1 MSEKLARQPRVG
13 RRQDGLL
20 CATSISRAIS
30 RKVLLGCGIGLL
42 IIAGG
47 RARSAD
53 ILTKVPP
60 PTSYS
65 WTGFYL
71 GGHFGYG
78 VGSFGPGANP
88 ISDQAEFLP
97 STLTGFIGGFQGG
110 YNFQLA
116 NSVVLGLEADL
127 SFTSPI
133 DRPATGLAPFNT
145 TFDYFGTARGRVGYA
160 FGSLLPYV
168 TAGFAWGQTK
178 VDLNDQS
185 GNVVS
190 SKSTNHVGWTVGAGV
205 EYALKD
211 NWTAK
216 FEYNYIDLGSVLDES
231 APTFLNID
239 PKLHIFKLGLNYK
252 FGDPPPQN
260 ASRSPATAA
269 AEFSDWNVHGQT
281 TFIEQAYPPFRS
293 PYAGTNSLP
302 GSGQGRETWT
312 ATAFIGWRL
321 WQGGEFYFNPELAQ
335 GFGLA
340 GTLGLGGFSNGE
352 AEKAGTEFP
361 KIRAQ
366 RYFFQQTF
374 GLGGAQETVED
385 GPNQLAGKR
394 DIDRVTLTIGK
405 IAVGDIFDNN
415 TYAHDPRADF
425 MNWALWSS
433 AAYDFPADLPGF
445 TRGVVAELNRK
456 DWALRAGYFQ
466 VPEAPNSDTLAFK
479 TGGAVI
485 ELEERY
491 AILGQPGKLRLGA
504 FATRGHTG
512 NYNDALAITAANP
525 SIDINTVMES
535 IRQDNLKYGFYAN
548 AEQAINK
555 DVGVFARASWNDG
568 QNEILSFTD
577 IDRSVS
583 GGVSAKGTSW
593 GRSNDTFGLGG
604 AINGLSGPHRSFL
617 ASGGL
622 GLLIGDGQLNYSPEK
637 IIEAFYAFQLLKSA
651 TLTFDY
657 QFVANPAYNADRG
670 PASIYSARIHAGF

>member
-178 VDLNDQS
+178 VDLNHQS

-216 FEYNYIDLGSVLDES
+216 FEYNYIDLGSVLDEL

-239 PKLHIFKLGLNYK
+239 PKLHIFRLRLELQVRGSTASECVAFSSDCSSGIQRLERSRADHFYRAGLST
-252 FGDPPPQN
+252 FPLSLCWDQQPSWERSGPGDLDGDGVH
-260 ASRSPATAA
+260 RLAA
-269 AEFSDWNVHGQT
+269 
-281 TFIEQAYPPFRS
+281 
-293 PYAGTNSLP
+293 
-302 GSGQGRETWT
+302 
-312 ATAFIGWRL
+312 
-321 WQGGEFYFNPELAQ
+321 
-335 GFGLA
+335 LA
-340 GTLGLGGFSNGE
+340 G
-352 AEKAGTEFP
+352 
-361 KIRAQ
+361 R
-366 RYFFQQTF
+366 R
-374 GLGGAQETVED
+374 
-385 GPNQLAGKR
+385 
-394 DIDRVTLTIGK
+394 
-405 IAVGDIFDNN
+405 
-415 TYAHDPRADF
+415 
-425 MNWALWSS
+425 
-433 AAYDFPADLPGF
+433 
-445 TRGVVAELNRK
+445 
-456 DWALRAGYFQ
+456 
-466 VPEAPNSDTLAFK
+466 
-479 TGGAVI
+479 
-485 ELEERY
+485 
-491 AILGQPGKLRLGA
+491 IL
-504 FATRGHTG
+504 F
-512 NYNDALAITAANP
+512 
-525 SIDINTVMES
+525 
-535 IRQDNLKYGFYAN
+535 
-548 AEQAINK
+548 
-555 DVGVFARASWNDG
+555 
-568 QNEILSFTD
+568 
-577 IDRSVS
+577 
-583 GGVSAKGTSW
+583 
-593 GRSNDTFGLGG
+593 
-604 AINGLSGPHRSFL
+604 
-617 ASGGL
+617 
-622 GLLIGDGQLNYSPEK
+622 
-637 IIEAFYAFQLLKSA
+637 
-651 TLTFDY
+651 
-657 QFVANPAYNADRG
+657 
-670 PASIYSARIHAGF
+670 